1 MTQPDIPVLIIE
13 DEPEIRKFLK
23 AALESHDYSPA
34 FAETAREGIK
44 LITVHPPEVNHSR
57 SWPARYGRAGRHQN
71 SARMERSAD
80 HRAFRARAGAG

>member
-34 FAETAREGIK
+34 FANRQGG
-44 LITVHPPEVNHSR
+44 H
-57 SWPARYGRAGRHQN
+57 
-71 SARMERSAD
+71 
-80 HRAFRARAGAG
+80 